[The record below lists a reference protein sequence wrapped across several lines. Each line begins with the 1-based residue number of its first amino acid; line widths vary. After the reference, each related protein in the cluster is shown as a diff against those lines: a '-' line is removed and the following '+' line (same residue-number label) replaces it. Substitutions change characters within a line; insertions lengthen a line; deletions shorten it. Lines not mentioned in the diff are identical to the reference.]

1 MTNIVLFPL
10 FYEIDQLRQSN
21 IRYYD
26 LIQSQ
31 VSVVGVLVPESL
43 LSAVLTPRSNVES
56 RTYEGFDP
64 ETSDGL

>member
-10 FYEIDQLRQSN
+10 FYEIDQLRQVISG
-21 IRYYD
+21 IMTLFRAR
-26 LIQSQ
+26 LA
-31 VSVVGVLVPESL
+31 VGVLVPESL

-56 RTYEGFDP
+56 RTHEGFDP

>member
-1 MTNIVLFPL
+1 MTNILLLPL
-10 FYEIDQLRQSN
+10 FYQIDQSKQSN

-43 LSAVLTPRSNVES
+43 LSAVLTPVSNVES